1 MVAGAEVGSD
11 PGWSREVSA
20 AGSALSCTSSSAEP
34 DPSKALVP
42 AVLALQYCITCGWA
56 EKVIL
61 QVSEGRALR
70 VSSLEVN
77 LLAKGKLN
85 GITCERGAAAE

>member
-1 MVAGAEVGSD
+1 MAGAEVGSD
-11 PGWSREVSA
+11 PGWSREVSTVA
-20 AGSALSCTSSSAEP
+20 SALSSTSSSAEP

-42 AVLALQYCITCGWA
+42 AVLALQCCITRGWA

-61 QVSEGRALR
+61 QVSEKRALR
-70 VSSLEVN
+70 LPSLEAD

-85 GITCERGAAAE
+85 GMACERGAAAE